1 MTATCIMCGGEE
13 VYHHGGRRVVYQPG
27 ARVVSIVCSGCTYRL
42 VDASQEALTRAH
54 VLAIEHGCLEKVALL
69 STLIEEE
76 EINVTETR
84 EPRRDM
90 VRKRPGRAARPA
102 NY

>member
-1 MTATCIMCGGEE
+1 MA
-13 VYHHGGRRVVYQPG
+13 
-27 ARVVSIVCSGCTYRL
+27 
-42 VDASQEALTRAH
+42 
-54 VLAIEHGCLEKVALL
+54 LAIAQGKAIEKGYLEKAMLL

-90 VRKRPGRAARPA
+90 VRKRPGRAARLA